1 MKEMDDINRL
11 VKGELLTEQDA
22 KTALLLLF
30 GVSERNELT
39 FTDKELFK
47 IYVDVKCRINYA
59 PEENEEFETELTK
72 SIIEKIENYVCKRF
86 VYMHSATKI

>member
-1 MKEMDDINRL
+1 MKEIDDINRL

-30 GVSERNELT
+30 GVSERNKLT

-47 IYVDVKCRINYA
+47 IYVDVKCRINFA
-59 PEENEEFETELTK
+59 PEENEEFEIELAK
-72 SIIEKIENYVCKRF
+72 SITDKIESYVR
-86 VYMHSATKI
+86 